1 VRRLVAICI
10 VALAVALPACGGSG
24 GSSEAA
30 PTVDET
36 IAAVDGLTG
45 TARTN
50 ELVKL
55 AEEQGSE
62 LNLYTSSTTDYMTHL
77 TDAFSDAHGIDV
89 SIYKTAS
96 EALVQRIVEEDRA
109 GFHGSD
115 VTESNTP
122 SMIALDENGLLV
134 PYDSPKADKLIAGS
148 VGKSWIGDKAN
159 TFIVAWNTDRVPKG
173 EEPHSLVELA
183 DPKWKGRL
191 VLEADDSD
199 WYMAMWEHLVA
210 SGRTPAEA
218 DRIFEA
224 IARNA
229 TFVNG
234 HSLMAQLT
242 AAGEFDVT
250 VNSYLHTVKELMDDG
265 APLAW
270 EPAVEPLVSRSDG
283 VAIVKGAEHPA
294 AALLFVDYLL
304 DEGQQVFAD
313 AYLTPARK
321 DLSVPPSIRQIV
333 VDVPKYVAEATD
345 WQARYEQLA
354 RMGKEG
360 PESG

>member
-1 VRRLVAICI
+1 M
-10 VALAVALPACGGSG
+10 
-24 GSSEAA
+24 
-30 PTVDET
+30 
-36 IAAVDGLTG
+36 
-45 TARTN
+45 
-50 ELVKL
+50 
-55 AEEQGSE
+55 
-62 LNLYTSSTTDYMTHL
+62 TSTSP
-77 TDAFSDAHGIDV
+77 
-89 SIYKTAS
+89 IYKTAS

-115 VTESNTP
+115 VAESNTP

-229 TFVNG
+229 T
-234 HSLMAQLT
+234 SS
-242 AAGEFDVT
+242 T
-250 VNSYLHTVKELMDDG
+250 V
-265 APLAW
+265 
-270 EPAVEPLVSRSDG
+270 
-283 VAIVKGAEHPA
+283 
-294 AALLFVDYLL
+294 
-304 DEGQQVFAD
+304 
-313 AYLTPARK
+313 
-321 DLSVPPSIRQIV
+321 IR
-333 VDVPKYVAEATD
+333 
-345 WQARYEQLA
+345 
-354 RMGKEG
+354 
-360 PESG
+360 